1 MKIFGKTLGEYI
13 RFEWMF
19 LTLILLVGLGRLGL
33 SLAGLPN
40 SKVKYLSL
48 TVLFLV
54 GMLYYGVRVYTSG
67 FGSYKQLLPVVAL
80 QVILGNLIV
89 IGSIIL
95 AMQTGKDN
103 IYSAP
108 EYSPSPAAGKTWFHV
123 GGHTIAMIVLSL
135 VSWGLG
141 CLIMLIARKVSGP
154 RQKLETAAN

>member
-1 MKIFGKTLGEYI
+1 MKILGKSLGEYI
-13 RFEWMF
+13 RFEWAF

-33 SLAGLPN
+33 SLAGVPN
-40 SKVKYLSL
+40 SKAKFLSL

-80 QVILGNLIV
+80 QVILGNCII

-95 AMQTGKDN
+95 SMQTGNDN

-108 EYSPSPAAGKTWFHV
+108 EFSPGRASGRTWAHV
-123 GGHTIAMIVLSL
+123 RGHAVAMIILSIIL
-135 VSWGLG
+135 WGLG
-141 CLIMLIARKVSGP
+141 CLVMLITRKLSRP
-154 RQKLETAAN
+154 RPQTA